1 MSRTTINELKNRRL
15 AAMTADER
23 AAFDSTY
30 EATRLAIEVG
40 EQIRDAREEAG
51 LSQRELA
58 ARMGTSQAAIAR
70 LEAGSVAPTLTTLQK
85 VAAAL
90 NLKVAVRLSKAS

>member
-1 MSRTTINELKNRRL
+1 MSRTTINELKSRRL
-15 AAMTADER
+15 AAMTAEER
-23 AAFDSTY
+23 AEFDATY

-90 NLKVAVRLSKAS
+90 NLKVAVELSRAS